1 VNVGLPKAVAAEMW
15 LEKIARPA
23 MGDKDPSHILD
34 EDTLG
39 LTEEPVALFRLTHH
53 GASLGQT
60 IEGLVVPRMPPT
72 RPPRAQQ
79 AHPIPPL
86 LRRAVRSRIS
96 SM

>member
-1 VNVGLPKAVAAEMW
+1 MNVGLPKAVAAEMW

-60 IEGLVVPRMPPT
+60 IEGLVVPRMPPI
-72 RPPRAQQ
+72 RPPAPSGL
-79 AHPIPPL
+79 AG
-86 LRRAVRSRIS
+86 SRKFMPYDTAPS
-96 SM
+96 